1 VLFFAPEEHRRGDL
15 LLRSWR
21 PGDGEELNRATVS
34 SFEHL
39 RKFMDWARPDTSVE
53 DSEGYVRQSR
63 ARWLLGEERT
73 GPSTS

>member
-1 VLFFAPEEHRRGDL
+1 VLFFAPEEHRQEDL

-39 RKFMDWARPDTSVE
+39 REFMD
-53 DSEGYVRQSR
+53 
-63 ARWLLGEERT
+63 
-73 GPSTS
+73 

>member
-1 VLFFAPEEHRRGDL
+1 MLFFAPEEHRQEDL